1 MCFLCFLCM
10 CVCLRS
16 YRMQCVF
23 ISYRIFH
30 VEVDQFVTFVLCVCV
45 FHFIYF
51 SLIRLHRF
59 IADYDNFILS
69 TFWGTKFFFLSRLAD
84 SKIQIYIMIFQRF
97 LRFWNELMEF
107 LSIFVLRLSL
117 GSSMK
122 PWNKENSIAFA
133 DIATFYIVLLETQN
147 LIVSLL
153 AVYSG
158 IRNFHSTTLI
168 KIIQAEWFL
177 YRVAFFLPV
186 VRNCVEIVIFFF

>member
-1 MCFLCFLCM
+1 M
-10 CVCLRS
+10 V
-16 YRMQCVF
+16 
-23 ISYRIFH
+23 
-30 VEVDQFVTFVLCVCV
+30 
-45 FHFIYF
+45 
-51 SLIRLHRF
+51 
-59 IADYDNFILS
+59 
-69 TFWGTKFFFLSRLAD
+69 
-84 SKIQIYIMIFQRF
+84 
-97 LRFWNELMEF
+97 F

-186 VRNCVEIVIFFF
+186 VRNCVEIVIFFLNFEQMIQLMTIISTFSNYSNGMNALSEHRFLLLSPSPFSLSLYACVVSMQNWIRTIFSYLWPQYDINISIESGVIA